1 MSKERNFTHEE
12 WKRLEELITDRI
24 WPRVSL
30 MQDALRSVTQA
41 DPGGE
46 ITVSILSLD
55 GVRLMTED
63 LFREVEESIH
73 ILDF

>member
-1 MSKERNFTHEE
+1 
-12 WKRLEELITDRI
+12 
-24 WPRVSL
+24 
-30 MQDALRSVTQA
+30 MQDTLRRVTQA

-63 LFREVEESIH
+63 LFKEVEESIH